1 MCKLIGSCAHFVY
14 WAVFGR
20 YNPFPL
26 DDYHM
31 KQLFITMLQCMSAI
45 EIVYI
50 KNEKTR
56 QIFVNFIMPM
66 IILAVRVEIEIIFK
80 MNFRAFLTNKGQ
92 EDAAAE
98 Q

>member
-1 MCKLIGSCAHFVY
+1 
-14 WAVFGR
+14 
-20 YNPFPL
+20 
-26 DDYHM
+26 
-31 KQLFITMLQCMSAI
+31 
-45 EIVYI
+45 VYI